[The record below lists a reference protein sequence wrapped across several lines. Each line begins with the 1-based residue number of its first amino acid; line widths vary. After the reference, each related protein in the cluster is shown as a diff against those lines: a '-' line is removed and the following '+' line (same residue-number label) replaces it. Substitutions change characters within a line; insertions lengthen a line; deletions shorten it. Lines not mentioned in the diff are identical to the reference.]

1 MKRTGCR
8 PFYWERQHGVP
19 DCSTKEQLLLIGTLN
34 TLLDHSS
41 STPGFYHLPFALCPF
56 GVPFQK
62 SACYVRVLL
71 SSGGQISTFIPTIQ
85 IFDFYSIGRLP
96 YLHFF

>member
-41 STPGFYHLPFALCPF
+41 STPGLYHLPFALCPF
-56 GVPFQK
+56 GVPYLFKSVPGPQK
-62 SACYVRVLL
+62 VLIKMYRP
-71 SSGGQISTFIPTIQ
+71 SKISI
-85 IFDFYSIGRLP
+85 S
-96 YLHFF
+96 